1 MILTYKVKHNRDFS
15 LELAKARQVAQFAI
29 EHRTLSSKDV
39 RQFGLKSVISN
50 QILRKYSRNRNAR
63 KAESVKLTIP
73 AQGIRFNHEKR
84 TISIPYFKGVFR
96 VWTDR
101 QPFRK
106 EF

>member
-50 QILRKYSRNRNAR
+50 
-63 KAESVKLTIP
+63 
-73 AQGIRFNHEKR
+73 
-84 TISIPYFKGVFR
+84 
-96 VWTDR
+96 
-101 QPFRK
+101 
-106 EF
+106 